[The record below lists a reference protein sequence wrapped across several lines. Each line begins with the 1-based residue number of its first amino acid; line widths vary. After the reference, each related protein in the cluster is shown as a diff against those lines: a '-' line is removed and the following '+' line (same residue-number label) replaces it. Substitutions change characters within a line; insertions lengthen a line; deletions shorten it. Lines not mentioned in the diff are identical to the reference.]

1 MSYTGT
7 TPIRAAGDMI
17 RAVEHSM
24 ARLRDRFRPERPEDA
39 FCHACGGNLI
49 GEYVRLRQADLVGRP
64 IWLHIGPCL
73 AHFASLRRRTAEA
86 RLN

>member
-1 MSYTGT
+1 
-7 TPIRAAGDMI
+7 
-17 RAVEHSM
+17 
-24 ARLRDRFRPERPEDA
+24 DA